1 MIRLSIFI
9 IGFLMLLVG
18 GAANYPQIPL
28 PFDSSE
34 ITFTLGMVVLSLDIV
49 LVVAG
54 VFLIIVAWVFHK
66 LAQP

>member
-1 MIRLSIFI
+1 MIRSGIFI
-9 IGFLMLLVG
+9 IGLLMLLVG

-28 PFDSSE
+28 PFDSTE
-34 ITFTLGMVVLSLDIV
+34 ITFTLGTVVLSLNIV
-49 LVVAG
+49 LVVGG